1 MKLNFML
8 IDDNKMDLFIC
19 KKIIEKSSNNYYVRT
34 FQRSYSAIKFLEIF
48 EKKLE
53 YQDVFL
59 PDVILLDINMPE
71 MNGFQF
77 LKEFNKLERL
87 IEKPIKIFM
96 LSSSTNIHDIIK
108 VKSEKHCVG
117 FISKPLTV
125 EGLNK
130 IVSES
135 LTFLNQ
141 NYHMENKIASVY

>member
-8 IDDNKMDLFIC
+8 IDDNKIDLFIC
-19 KKIIEKSSNNYYVRT
+19 KKIIEKSSDNHSVRT
-34 FQRSYSAIKFLEIF
+34 FQRACSALKFLEIF
-48 EKKLE
+48 EKKSE
-53 YQDVFL
+53 YQEVFL

-71 MNGFQF
+71 MTGFQF
-77 LKEFNKLERL
+77 LEEFNKLEKL

-96 LSSSTNIHDIIK
+96 LSSSTNIHDVIK

-130 IVSES
+130 IMSES
-135 LTFLNQ
+135 IPFLNQ
-141 NYHMENKIASVY
+141 NYYAENKLANFY